1 MYRSYRSSASSRVFR
16 NLALVAFPAA
26 IAVVAPLNT
35 NAVAAVGVPAVAGGG
50 GPTVQDSLPPDQKFL
65 RETSRGHAGMALIA
79 HETLKLPGTSP
90 AKAEAKK
97 VDQRVDD
104 EMDRMRAALKSIYND
119 SYVAKPRQTA
129 LALADSLG
137 KLTGATYDDT
147 YMKWVM
153 EYDRLL
159 ILSID
164 RATPTLTNADVK
176 GLAQKMR
183 ASASADMTNLKTKLG
198 VQKPVPVPS

>member
-1 MYRSYRSSASSRVFR
+1 MHRSYPISGSSHTRR
-16 NLALVAFPAA
+16 NLALVAFPVA
-26 IAVVAPLNT
+26 IAAGALLNT
-35 NAVAAVGVPAVAGGG
+35 NTLSAGAAPSVRAVI
-50 GPTVQDSLPPDQKFL
+50 QDSTLPPDQKFL
-65 RETSRGHAGMALIA
+65 RETSRGAAGMALLA
-79 HETLKLPGTSP
+79 HETLKRPGDFP

-104 EMDRMRAALKSIYND
+104 EMDRMKAALKSIYND
-119 SYVAKPRQTA
+119 SYVATPRQTA
-129 LALADSLG
+129 HSLADSLG
-137 KLTGATYDDT
+137 KLTGGTYDDT

-176 GLAQKMR
+176 ALAQKMR
-183 ASASADMTNLKTKLG
+183 ASANTDMAALKAKMG